1 MDIYLQNKK
10 NDNLLYLDDNNNR
23 KMALLGEK
31 NEQKTVCLYAIPF
44 ILVKFFEGKYFS

>member
-31 NEQKTVCLYAIPF
+31 MNKKLYVIPF